1 MYLLV
6 IRVAHAS
13 HCRPCNPGGKSRIV
27 SGGGNKG
34 LLSASAEDNAI
45 GSDGVQASDLDE
57 AIRERLADLLGS
69 SLIKNIQELVKS
81 KHDQAPA
88 AVKATGEAVKARTS
102 KPPKPP
108 QAPKTAVALK
118 KGPRPEWKDDWT
130 EPGAII
136 SVPLAKERTTP
147 NTIAPGIRPSSSS
160 PSRRPPSVQPRK
172 DHPMSSGTKA
182 RSPSPST
189 MTSRGNAMPK
199 QLGPSPRVKL
209 PLSNPIQSNS
219 KAPASSFPKSNRCE
233 AGPARPSIEES
244 DSSHELVTLARLG
257 AKLQGISEGGQSI
270 IQEEIQASE
279 EEQDAAAGGQDRED
293 QDETYEDDFEQL
305 SDGDM
310 SNLGRVAMSNASN
323 GEVSELRQSIAFV
336 NDLIQMKI
344 HRLTQDESAP
354 DVDVCM
360 TGDLNEDEIENGGE
374 DEIQPEENEFEVPAS
389 PAMKQDLRSE
399 AKHLFESLRTLNHLL
414 LADQEEG
421 REDKP
426 VEEVLSPKDR
436 LAGDVEWISMLMQN
450 LSGSLKL
457 EP

>member
-1 MYLLV
+1 M
-6 IRVAHAS
+6 
-13 HCRPCNPGGKSRIV
+13 
-27 SGGGNKG
+27 
-34 LLSASAEDNAI
+34 
-45 GSDGVQASDLDE
+45 
-57 AIRERLADLLGS
+57 
-69 SLIKNIQELVKS
+69 
-81 KHDQAPA
+81 
-88 AVKATGEAVKARTS
+88 
-102 KPPKPP
+102 
-108 QAPKTAVALK
+108 
-118 KGPRPEWKDDWT
+118 
-130 EPGAII
+130 
-136 SVPLAKERTTP
+136 
-147 NTIAPGIRPSSSS
+147 
-160 PSRRPPSVQPRK
+160 
-172 DHPMSSGTKA
+172 
-182 RSPSPST
+182 
-189 MTSRGNAMPK
+189 
-199 QLGPSPRVKL
+199 
-209 PLSNPIQSNS
+209 
-219 KAPASSFPKSNRCE
+219 
-233 AGPARPSIEES
+233 
-244 DSSHELVTLARLG
+244 TLARLG

-360 TGDLNEDEIENGGE
+360 TGDLNEDKIENGGE